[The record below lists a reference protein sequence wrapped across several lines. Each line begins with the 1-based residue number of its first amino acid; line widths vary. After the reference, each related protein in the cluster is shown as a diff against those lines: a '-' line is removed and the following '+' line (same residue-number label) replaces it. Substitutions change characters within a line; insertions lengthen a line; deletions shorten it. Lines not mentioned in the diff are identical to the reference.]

1 MMKETMMKNH
11 KSNKNDPEMEKLDT
25 ILEQLAIEMDKDF
38 MRAGKALA
46 ELYRAVC
53 TAAAKLPEL
62 ELHTELM
69 CVQNSDDELTVIFHR
84 DAAEA
89 GMRGDDEDD
98 SDEAPDNDDYDLT
111 DEEEEG
117 MLYDADSE

>member
-1 MMKETMMKNH
+1 MMKENMMKNH
-11 KSNKNDPEMEKLDT
+11 KSSKNGPKMEKLDT

-53 TAAAKLPEL
+53 TAAAKLPTL

-84 DAAEA
+84 DAAES
-89 GMRGDDEDD
+89 GMRDDDEDD
-98 SDEAPDNDDYDLT
+98 DDPEDDDNYDLNE
-111 DEEEEG
+111 EEEEG
-117 MLYDADSE
+117 MLYDAD

>member
-1 MMKETMMKNH
+1 MMKETMMKD
-11 KSNKNDPEMEKLDT
+11 NKNIKNDSKMEKLDA

-46 ELYRAVC
+46 ELYRAIC

-89 GMRGDDEDD
+89 SMRDDDEDD
-98 SDEAPDNDDYDLT
+98 DDDAPDNDYDDLT

-117 MLYDADSE
+117 MLYDAD

>member
-1 MMKETMMKNH
+1 MMKNH
-11 KSNKNDPEMEKLDT
+11 KNKQGNKNDLKLEKLDA
-25 ILEQLAIEMDKDF
+25 ILEHLAIEMDKDF

-84 DAAEA
+84 DTART
-89 GMRGDDEDD
+89 GMRDDEDD
-98 SDEAPDNDDYDLT
+98 DDDTPDDDDYNLT
-111 DEEEEG
+111 NEEEEG
-117 MLYDADSE
+117 MLYDAD

>member
-11 KSNKNDPEMEKLDT
+11 KNKQSNKNDPKMEKLDA
-25 ILEQLAIEMDKDF
+25 ILEHLAIEMDKDF
-38 MRAGKALA
+38 MRAGRALA

-69 CVQNSDDELTVIFHR
+69 CVQNTDDELTVIFHR

-89 GMRGDDEDD
+89 GMRADDEADD
-98 SDEAPDNDDYDLT
+98 TPDDDDYDLT

-117 MLYDADSE
+117 MLYDAD

>member
-1 MMKETMMKNH
+1 MMKETMMQDN
-11 KSNKNDPEMEKLDT
+11 NKNTSRKEEVGKLDA
-25 ILEQLAIEMDKDF
+25 ILEHLAIEMDKDF

-53 TAAAKLPEL
+53 TAAAKLPAL

-98 SDEAPDNDDYDLT
+98 DDDTPEDNDYDLS

-117 MLYDADSE
+117 MLYDAD

>member
-1 MMKETMMKNH
+1 MMKETMIKNH
-11 KSNKNDPEMEKLDT
+11 KSNKNEPKMEKLDT

-53 TAAAKLPEL
+53 TAAAKLPTL

-84 DAAEA
+84 DAAEN
-89 GMRGDDEDD
+89 GMHDDDDEDED
-98 SDEAPDNDDYDLT
+98 DPEDDDNYDLN

-117 MLYDADSE
+117 MLYDAD

>member
-1 MMKETMMKNH
+1 MMKETMMKD
-11 KSNKNDPEMEKLDT
+11 NKNIKNDSKMEKLDT

-53 TAAAKLPEL
+53 TAAAKLPTL

-89 GMRGDDEDD
+89 DMRDDDEDD
-98 SDEAPDNDDYDLT
+98 DDDASDNDDYDLT

-117 MLYDADSE
+117 MLYDAD

>member
-1 MMKETMMKNH
+1 MMKESMMKDS
-11 KSNKNDPEMEKLDT
+11 KKNDPVLNEVDA
-25 ILEQLAIEMDKDF
+25 ILEHLAIEMDKDF

-53 TAAAKLPEL
+53 TAAAKLPDL

-69 CVQNSDDELTVIFHR
+69 CVMNNEDKLTVIFHR

-89 GMRGDDEDD
+89 GMPDLDDEDD
-98 SDEAPDNDDYDLT
+98 DEEAWDDEDEDE
-111 DEEEEG
+111 DEEEK
-117 MLYDADSE
+117 LYDGD